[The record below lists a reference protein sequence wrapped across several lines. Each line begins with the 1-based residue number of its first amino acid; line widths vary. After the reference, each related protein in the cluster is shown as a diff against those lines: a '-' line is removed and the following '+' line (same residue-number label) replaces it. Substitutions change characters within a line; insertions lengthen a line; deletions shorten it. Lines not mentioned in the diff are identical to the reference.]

1 MALSKKLMIEGE
13 HEVLTVRTHV
23 KALILAAVMLI
34 IVCAV
39 AGYLVAVV
47 PGGGA
52 QSIVRIVIVVVA
64 VLLILWWCV
73 KPFVDWWTATYHIT
87 NKRLVYQYGFL
98 TRKGRD
104 VPLSRVNHV
113 AFDKGLSD
121 RLFGCGT
128 LTVYD
133 ASEQAGLVLDDVPHV
148 EDVHRTLNELVFA
161 AHEGQPA
168 EYRRVEGDDER
179 PDI

>member
-13 HEVLTVRTHV
+13 HEVLTIRTHV
-23 KALILAAVMLI
+23 KALILAAVLLI
-34 IVCAV
+34 VVCAV
-39 AGYLVAVV
+39 AGFLVAVV
-47 PGGGA
+47 PDGDS
-52 QSIVRIVIVVVA
+52 QSLVRIVVGVIA
-64 VLLILWWCV
+64 LILIIWWCLM
-73 KPFVDWWTATYHIT
+73 PFTRWLTSTYHIT
-87 NKRLVYQYGFL
+87 NKRLVYQYGFIS
-98 TRKGRD
+98 RAGRD

-113 AFDKGLSD
+113 AFDRGLTD

-133 ASEQAGLVLDDVPHV
+133 ASEQAGLILDDVPHV

-161 AHEGQPA
+161 AHEGPTDD
-168 EYRRVEGDDER
+168 YIRPEGEDER